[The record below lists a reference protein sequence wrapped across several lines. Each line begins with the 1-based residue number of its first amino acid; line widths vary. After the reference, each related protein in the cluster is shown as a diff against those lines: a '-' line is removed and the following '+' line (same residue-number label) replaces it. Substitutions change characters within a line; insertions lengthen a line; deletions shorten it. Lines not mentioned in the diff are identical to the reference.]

1 MSMVF
6 SVEPGIGLVPCSH
19 FLHLLVKSRGAGL
32 DLLAVDL
39 SEYRHNL
46 PTATA
51 FETVVTDEILQ
62 KCRVEGIS

>member
-1 MSMVF
+1 MSLVF

-19 FLHLLVKSRGAGL
+19 FLHLLVKCRGAGL

-46 PTATA
+46 PIVAV

-62 KCRVEGIS
+62 KCRVGDIS